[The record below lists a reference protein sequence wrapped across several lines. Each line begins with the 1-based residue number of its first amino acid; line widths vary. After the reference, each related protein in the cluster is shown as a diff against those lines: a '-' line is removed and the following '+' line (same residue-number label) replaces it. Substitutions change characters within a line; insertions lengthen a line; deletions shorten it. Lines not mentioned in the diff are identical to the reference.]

1 MRLRNQVIWS
11 FGLKG
16 LGAALALA
24 VSWVIARLYGPVGS
38 GLYAIGQTTVQVVG
52 FVALLGLD
60 SIMLR
65 TMAGEIRVDRRDL
78 ARGAVRVA
86 AKVAVPSA
94 LLATGLLLLLNPLIA
109 APLSTPGAARV
120 LAIVAPAVIGIVL
133 MRLTSFALRGAGV
146 PLLSQSMEGPLTSG
160 LAILMLAAIA
170 TAPVR
175 PPIWSVSIVYTVAML
190 CTALFGCIM
199 LWRRL
204 RDWPAPEAPPLK
216 PMLVAGVPVMISVVS
231 GFAIDWLSTMLTSY
245 FASPAAAGTLRVA
258 AQTLLITSLVLSS
271 FDAIIGPQ
279 IAASWKVGEK
289 QRIASLLRKT
299 ILGSLAATAPI
310 FAIVLIW
317 PEFVMGLF
325 GPEFVAG
332 ATALQIVAVGNI
344 FALSGGPVGSLLIMS
359 GHERWSVGF
368 ALASILVLVSL
379 SSWLVPILGVTGAAI
394 ALTGSMIFRRLL
406 AGLVV
411 RYVVGIK
418 IFDFTRPPPPQAMP

>member
-52 FVALLGLD
+52 FIALLGLD

-94 LLATGLLLLLNPLIA
+94 LLATALLLLLNPLIA
-109 APLSTPGAARV
+109 APLSTPGASRV
-120 LAIVAPAVIGIVL
+120 LAIVAPAVVGIVL

-160 LAILMLAAIA
+160 LAILMLGAIA
-170 TAPVR
+170 AAPVR
-175 PPIWSVSIVYTVAML
+175 PPIWTVSIVYTVAML
-190 CTALFGCIM
+190 CTALFGCLM

-258 AQTLLITSLVLSS
+258 AQTLLVTSLVISS

-299 ILGSLAATAPI
+299 ILGSLAATSPL
-310 FAIVLIW
+310 FAVVLIW

-325 GPEFVAG
+325 GPEFVVG

-344 FALSGGPVGSLLIMS
+344 FALSGGPVGSLLVMS

-368 ALASILVLVSL
+368 ALSGIVVLVSL
-379 SSWLVPILGVTGAAI
+379 STWLVPLYGVTGAAI
-394 ALTGSMIFRRLL
+394 ALTGAMIFRRLL

-411 RYVVGIK
+411 RYVVGIR
-418 IFDFTRPPPPQAMP
+418 IFDFRPQPKP